1 MSIPDG
7 VASLTKAQIK
17 VLQDFANLP
26 LAGGGKPGDP
36 PKSNY
41 PHDLEPHEPELEAPI
56 LPKFKPTK
64 DKTKNLMGFG
74 GGDPADHRNSV
85 EQLSA
90 GDQIRLLLANNI
102 IPRQPTDPD
111 ADAVWEVPAF
121 AIGGGD
127 MEAANNNAVLI
138 GKISFK
144 KPQVRRT
151 DHAAFSYKLF
161 ESHLQSYT
169 VVKTQ
174 LEFGIPEIFRATASY
189 SDTSGHSKGE
199 KNIEIFSE
207 ASQLIPKAWIV
218 LDEDEIKLDPKFL
231 SKVQNLSG
239 SDEEKTR
246 QLLDLLKVWGH
257 FVPIS
262 MLLGGRLTFSTST
275 TLNDKSEFTTV
286 KREFKAAAKARFSVE
301 GVPIA
306 AAWAM
311 GVGNEETATS
321 KTADQAKSLDMEVKG
336 GDENLLET
344 DPTQGARKKKWKAG
358 NSGKTWVGSL
368 GRYQEWTVIGFY
380 ESSLVPIIKFLPQTS
395 RDLCI
400 RLLRE
405 YFVNKLSLQKS
416 GSAGHKHGKDLVE
429 DSGAPESHRVKGI
442 TDIEV
447 QSGARVDRLK
457 VTYEVYED
465 NGKVKSFPTKWVGS
479 DTGRIKEHIKL
490 RHDEEL
496 TAIETWTDVSNQK
509 EPLLRRVAF
518 RTSKN
523 RRFPDDSDGFYG
535 DKGSASDV
543 FKTIEAP
550 RIRAIIG
557 SNGAFIHRIGL
568 EYAPLDGD
576 AISREFLLAI
586 EPYLFPKKDYGVLSD
601 R

>member
-1 MSIPDG
+1 M
-7 VASLTKAQIK
+7 
-17 VLQDFANLP
+17 
-26 LAGGGKPGDP
+26 
-36 PKSNY
+36 
-41 PHDLEPHEPELEAPI
+41 
-56 LPKFKPTK
+56 
-64 DKTKNLMGFG
+64 
-74 GGDPADHRNSV
+74 
-85 EQLSA
+85 
-90 GDQIRLLLANNI
+90 LANNI

-161 ESHLQSYT
+161 EFHLQSYT

-218 LDEDEIKLDPKFL
+218 LDEDEIKLDPRFL

-405 YFVNKLSLQKS
+405 YFVDKLSLQKS
-416 GSAGHKHGKDLVE
+416 GSAGHQHGKDLVT